1 MILRGIHDQGG
12 VPAVPR
18 RLVAL
23 LLAGVLF
30 LSAAGAQELPGEK
43 PTGTEISDV
52 PWTPSAPRPQPKVVY
67 GTDDRIDVYQESDP
81 LIRTW
86 AASTCALIYSNKL
99 SVQPDGSYVLTP
111 SAYIRSGYPACPG
124 EPFGDQPTA
133 AFCTGFL
140 VGPDLIA
147 TAGHCSMSTGTMFVF
162 GWEMLDAATPRLTF
176 DADRVYR
183 FVEMVSYSG
192 SGPNDHYLVRVDRPV
207 TAPGAR
213 PFNIR
218 RSGAL
223 TVGAPVGVIGHPA
236 GLPMKIAFGPTTA
249 VRSLQPTFFVANLDT
264 YGGNSGSPVLNQYT
278 GAVEGILVRGETDYR
293 YNTAEGCFFSNTLPD
308 TGGGGEECTNIA
320 VPAAA
325 IPALMDL
332 AGTVAFTRPHFGC
345 EDTVG
350 VRVADGSLAGLGL
363 VAVSLAATGGDAET
377 VALEEVSGAGGEFLG
392 TILLAPG
399 APAPGD
405 GTLQAAHGELLDA
418 LYVDAD
424 DGAGNVDVE
433 VTAGAAVDC
442 LPPVISGISVP
453 YVGGTQATIRFT
465 TDKAATPLVLYGA
478 SCADLTGAESG
489 PQGTDHEITLN
500 GLTPETDH
508 FFTLSATDIA
518 GNTGT
523 SDNGGACHTFT
534 TLFVPDYLTEMFDPE
549 NAVDLAGRMLTLFPD
564 DNANGYAACVEPAAH
579 FSVDPG
585 MATAVALADDTFA
598 QVDLSGGA
606 AVSFFGTNHA
616 RFFIG
621 SNGHITFNNG
631 DVGGGADLESHF
643 AFARIAPFMTDLNP
657 AKRGRVSWA
666 QLADRV
672 AVTWEGVPSYDPS
685 GVYPPENSHS
695 FQIEMMFDGVVRITW
710 LNLFAANAVAGLS
723 RGGGVPAG
731 FEPSNL
737 AGLPSC
743 GLLDPDYAVP
753 HTADTNQ
760 DGLVAVGELLRI
772 VQFYNSG
779 GLSCAAGT
787 EDGYLPGSGGG
798 TECAFHDADYE
809 PADWAINLSE
819 LLRVVQFYNARGYY
833 RDPYAEDGFRPKFD
847 P

>member
-1 MILRGIHDQGG
+1 MLRGTHDLGG
-12 VPAVPR
+12 VPAAPW
-18 RLVAL
+18 RLAAL
-23 LLAGVLF
+23 LLAGVL
-30 LSAAGAQELPGEK
+30 LLPMAGAQELPGEK

-52 PWTPSAPRPQPKVVY
+52 PWTPPPPRPQPKVVY
-67 GTDDRIDVYQESDP
+67 GTDDRTDVYQESDP

-86 AASTCALIYSNKL
+86 AASTCALVFSSRL

-111 SAYIRSGYPACPG
+111 AAYIKGGYPACPE

-133 AFCTGFL
+133 AYCTGFL

-147 TAGHCSMSTGTMFVF
+147 TAGHCSMGTGTYFVF

-176 DADRVYR
+176 EADRVYR
-183 FVEMVSYSG
+183 WVETVSQSPSG
-192 SGPNDHYLVRVDRPV
+192 DNDHCIVRVDRPV

-213 PFNIR
+213 PFGLR
-218 RSGAL
+218 RSGAI
-223 TVGAPVGVIGHPA
+223 TVGERVGVIGHPS

-264 YGGNSGSPVLNQYT
+264 YGGNSGSPVLNQDT
-278 GAVEGILVRGETDYR
+278 GVLEGILVRGATDFL
-293 YNTAEGCFFSNTLPD
+293 YNTADGCFYSNTLTD
-308 TGGGGEECTNIA
+308 TGGRGEDCTKIA
-320 VPAAA
+320 VAAPA
-325 IPALMDL
+325 IPALVSSAGTVSFSRPYFGCGDTVAVSLEDGDL
-332 AGTVAFTRPHFGC
+332 AGV
-345 EDTVG
+345 
-350 VRVADGSLAGLGL
+350 GL
-363 VAVSLAATGGDAET
+363 VAVSLAATGGDTET
-377 VALEEVSGAGGEFLG
+377 VALAEIPGAGGEFSG
-392 TILLAPG
+392 TIPLTPG
-399 APAPGD
+399 ASAPGD
-405 GTLQAAHGELLDA
+405 GVLQAAHGELLDA

-433 VTAGAAVDC
+433 VSAGAAVDC
-442 LPPVISGISVP
+442 LPPVLSGISAP

-465 TDKAATPLVLYGA
+465 TDKAAIPLVLYGT
-478 SCADLTGAESG
+478 SCGNLTGAASG
-489 PQGTDHEITLN
+489 PQGTAHEITLN
-500 GLTPETDH
+500 SLTPETEY
-508 FFTLSATDIA
+508 FFALSATDIA
-518 GNTGT
+518 GNTGI
-523 SDNGGACHTFT
+523 SDNGGACHSFT
-534 TLFVPDYLTEMFDPE
+534 TLHIPDYLTEVFDSS

-564 DNANGYAACVEPAAH
+564 DNPNGYSACLEPAAH
-579 FSVDPG
+579 FGTDPSS
-585 MATAVALADDTFA
+585 ATAVALADDTFV

-606 AVSFFGTNHA
+606 AAPFFGTNHA

-621 SNGHITFNNG
+621 SNGYVTFNNG
-631 DVGGGADLESHF
+631 DVGRRADLESHY
-643 AFARIAPFMTDLNP
+643 AFARIAPFLADLNP
-657 AKRGRVSWA
+657 ARRGRVSWA

-672 AVTWEGVPSYDPS
+672 AVTWEDVPSYDSS
-685 GVYPPENSHS
+685 GVYPPGNSHS
-695 FQIEMMFDGVVRITW
+695 FQIEMMFDGVIRITW

-731 FEPSNL
+731 FEPTDF

-743 GLLDPDYAVP
+743 GVLDPGYAVP
-753 HTADTNQ
+753 HAADTNQ

-787 EDGYLPGSGGG
+787 EDGYLPGLGGG
-798 TECAFHDADYE
+798 TECAFHDADYA

>member
-1 MILRGIHDQGG
+1 MLRGTHDQGG
-12 VPAVPR
+12 VPAAPW
-18 RLVAL
+18 RLAAL

-52 PWTPSAPRPQPKVVY
+52 PWAPSPPRPQPKVIY

-86 AASTCALIYSNKL
+86 AASTCALITSSRL
-99 SVQPDGSYVLTP
+99 AVQPDGSYVLTP
-111 SAYIRSGYPACPG
+111 AAYIRGGYPACPG

-147 TAGHCSMSTGTMFVF
+147 TAGHCSMGTGTVFVF
-162 GWEMLDAATPRLTF
+162 GWEMLDATTPRLTF
-176 DADRVYR
+176 EADRVYHW
-183 FVEMVSYSG
+183 VETVSQSPSG
-192 SGPNDHYLVRVDRPV
+192 DNDHQIVRVDRAV

-213 PFNIR
+213 PFGIR
-218 RSGAL
+218 RSGVITADE
-223 TVGAPVGVIGHPA
+223 PVGVIGHPA

-264 YGGNSGSPVLNQYT
+264 YGGNSGSPVLNQDT
-278 GAVEGILVRGETDYR
+278 GVLEGILVRGATDFL
-293 YNTAEGCFFSNTLPD
+293 YNTADGCFYSNTLTD
-308 TGGGGEECTNIA
+308 TGGRGEDCTKIA
-320 VPAAA
+320 VAAAA
-325 IPALMDL
+325 IPTLVSS
-332 AGTVAFTRPHFGC
+332 AGSVSFSRPYFGC
-345 EDTVG
+345 EDTVEIH
-350 VRVADGSLAGLGL
+350 VTDGDLAGMAL

-377 VALEEVSGAGGEFLG
+377 VALEEIPGAGGEFSG
-392 TILLAPG
+392 ILPLAPG
-399 APAPGD
+399 APVPGD

-442 LPPVISGISVP
+442 LPPIISGISVP
-453 YVGGTQATIRFT
+453 YIGGTQATIRFT
-465 TDKAATPLVLYGA
+465 TDKAATPLVQYGT

-489 PQGTDHEITLN
+489 PQGTAHEITLN
-500 GLTPETDH
+500 FLTPETDY
-508 FFTLSATDIA
+508 FFALSAEDIA

-523 SDNGGACHTFT
+523 SDNGGACHAFT
-534 TLFVPDYLTEMFDPE
+534 TLYIPDYLTEVFDSV

-564 DNANGYAACVEPAAH
+564 DNPNGYTACLEPAAH
-579 FSVDPG
+579 FGTDPG
-585 MATAVALADDTFA
+585 AATAVTLADDAFV
-598 QVDLSGGA
+598 QVDLTGGA
-606 AVSFFGTNHA
+606 SVPFFGTDRA
-616 RFFIG
+616 RLFIG
-621 SNGHITFNNG
+621 SNGYITFNNG
-631 DVGGGADLESHF
+631 DVSWRAELFAHF
-643 AFARIAPFMTDLNP
+643 TFERIAPFMTDLNP
-657 AKRGRVSWA
+657 LKRGRVSWA

-672 AVTWEGVPSYDPS
+672 VVTWENVPSYDS
-685 GVYPPENSHS
+685 SLLYPPENSHS
-695 FQIEMMFDGVVRITW
+695 FQIEMMFDGVIRITW

-723 RGGGVPAG
+723 RGGDIPAG
-731 FEPSNL
+731 FEPTNL
-737 AGLPSC
+737 AGKPSC
-743 GLLDPDYAVP
+743 GVLNPDYAVP

-787 EDGYLPGSGGG
+787 EDGFQPGTAGG
-798 TECAFHDADYE
+798 TECAFHNADYE

-833 RDPYAEDGFRPKFD
+833 RDPYAEDGYRPKFD